1 MTIQKDGEY
10 FPQVVTVP
18 YRGENSEQVEAHLAF
33 ESQLRYTQEM
43 LRQTLEE
50 HAHYTDDCGDYL
62 GAALELSYKLQDA
75 RTMGVEEL
83 LEVMENLIKEDEE
96 GRSEYENFASDGVS
110 QGFDEWAR
118 KQGWKS
124 QYDKEFGNT

>member
-62 GAALELSYKLQDA
+62 TSALMLSGEMEMA
-75 RTMGVEEL
+75 RADGVEGL
-83 LEVMENLIKEDEE
+83 LDYMTKMIKKKEDGRAPIEE
-96 GRSEYENFASDGVS
+96 WASDGVAAHVY
-110 QGFDEWAR
+110 DWAQ
-118 KQGWKS
+118 KHGWV
-124 QYDKEFGNT
+124 EEVR